1 MKIFDYI
8 VLDDRGRRSQGTVEG
23 AGRAAVYEELR
34 SQGMIIISLREKTK
48 LKILE
53 LGHNSDSWK
62 KIKKSQFYRQ
72 GAIMMKAGVPIGE
85 VVRIMEGES
94 GNDRGLK
101 EKLSSGMSLASA
113 MTACGKKFSSQEIA
127 MVEAGEYGGNLEW
140 VFSALAD
147 NFQRR
152 EALEKGF
159 RMAMLYPGF
168 LVLLSLCSLTFV
180 ILGVLPVIL
189 DVFGDLSLELPWTTR
204 LLISAS
210 QVSGAVVFMAAGA
223 FILILFVIR
232 GVRSHQGLGS
242 YGDGLM
248 LRLPFFGRLWLMKD
262 MSVLLG
268 TLSMLLESG
277 IVIDKAVDSCVALC
291 SNLCLREAVQEMGC
305 RLARGNGLTAC
316 MRGDLYPEVI
326 REMVS
331 VGEASGELS
340 VMLRHGS
347 ELCLE
352 ESENKIRLI
361 ETMAEPVI
369 VTVLGLIIGFI
380 VISVVW
386 PMLELM
392 TAYF

>member
-1 MKIFDYI
+1 MKNFDYI
-8 VLDDRGRRSQGTVEG
+8 VLDDGGKRSRGNIEG
-23 AGRAAVYEELR
+23 RNRAAVYEELR
-34 SQGMIIISLREKTK
+34 SQGMIIISIREKTRFK
-48 LKILE
+48 MPG
-53 LGHNSDSWK
+53 LGHNSHGWNK
-62 KIKKSQFYRQ
+62 TKKSQFYRQ

-85 VVRIMEGES
+85 VVRILEGEK
-94 GNDRGLK
+94 GKEDGLK
-101 EKLSSGMSLASA
+101 EKLSSGMSLTSA
-113 MTACGKKFSSQEIA
+113 MTACGKNFSSQEIA

-147 NFQRR
+147 DFQRR
-152 EALEKGF
+152 ETLEKGVK
-159 RMAMLYPGF
+159 MAMLYPGF
-168 LVLLSLCSLTFV
+168 LVIMSLCSLTFI

-204 LLISAS
+204 FLISVS
-210 QVSGAVVFMAAGA
+210 QIPWEVAFMTLAAL
-223 FILILFVIR
+223 ILICFVIR
-232 GVRSHQGLGS
+232 AARRHQGLGR
-242 YGDGLM
+242 YGD
-248 LRLPFFGRLWLMKD
+248 RLLLKIPFFGRLWLMKD

-277 IVIDKAVDSCVALC
+277 IVIDKAVESCVALC
-291 SNLCLREAVQEMGC
+291 SNLCLREAVQEMGR

-352 ESENKIRLI
+352 ESENKIRII

-369 VTVLGLIIGFI
+369 VTALGFIIGFI
-380 VISVVW
+380 VISIVW

>member
-8 VLDDRGRRSQGTVEG
+8 VLDDGGRRSQGTVEG

-48 LKILE
+48 FKILE

-94 GNDRGLK
+94 GNDGGLK

-113 MTACGKKFSSQEIA
+113 MTVCGKKFSSQEIA

-210 QVSGAVVFMAAGA
+210 QVSWKVVFMVAGA
-223 FILILFVIR
+223 FILILLVIR

-262 MSVLLG
+262 MSILLG

-291 SNLCLREAVQEMGC
+291 SNLCLREAVQEMGR

>member
-8 VLDDRGRRSQGTVEG
+8 VLDDRGKRNQGIIEG
-23 AGRAAVYEELR
+23 TSRAAVYEELR
-34 SQGMIIISLREKTK
+34 SRGMIIIGLREKRK
-48 LKILE
+48 LKMPGLV
-53 LGHNSDSWK
+53 HNSASWN

-85 VVRIMEGES
+85 AVRIMEGEAEKD
-94 GNDRGLK
+94 GGLK
-101 EKLSSGMSLASA
+101 EKLSSGMSLTSA
-113 MTACGKKFSSQEIA
+113 MTACGKRFSSQEIA

-140 VFSALAD
+140 AFSALAD

-152 EALEKGF
+152 ETLEKGF

-168 LVLLSLCSLTFV
+168 LVILSLCSLTFV

-204 LLISAS
+204 FLISVS
-210 QVSGAVVFMAAGA
+210 QVSWKIVFMAAA
-223 FILILFVIR
+223 ALILICLVIR
-232 GVRSHQGLGS
+232 AVRRHQGIGS
-242 YGDGLM
+242 YGDGLV
-248 LRLPFFGRLWLMKD
+248 LKLPFFGRLWLMKD
-262 MSVLLG
+262 MSALLG
-268 TLSMLLESG
+268 TLSMLLSIVNAPRSFSRCNVQCRPTQRGESQDNPRG
-277 IVIDKAVDSCVALC
+277 TDSKP
-291 SNLCLREAVQEMGC
+291 
-305 RLARGNGLTAC
+305 C

-352 ESENKIRLI
+352 ESENKIRVI

-380 VISVVW
+380 VISIVW

>member
-1 MKIFDYI
+1 MNIFDYI
-8 VLDDRGRRSQGTVEG
+8 VMDAGGRRSQGNIEG
-23 AGRAAVYEELR
+23 TGRAAVYEELR
-34 SQGMIIISLREKTK
+34 SQGMIIISLKEKTK
-48 LKILE
+48 FKFLE

-94 GNDRGLK
+94 GNDGGLK

-113 MTACGKKFSSQEIA
+113 MTACGRKFSSQEIA

-210 QVSGAVVFMAAGA
+210 QVSWKVVFMAVAS
-223 FILILFVIR
+223 FILIGLVIR
-232 GVRSHQGLGS
+232 GVRSHQGIGS

-291 SNLCLREAVQEMGC
+291 SNLCLREDVQEMGR

-369 VTVLGLIIGFI
+369 VTVLGIIIGFI